1 MIRRNEPCPIR
12 TEESAYLWAQLNWVC
27 WLLTN
32 DDDANDN
39 DDNEVLMEEQINC
52 RLRIRIKFRF
62 RISESQQNGW
72 AFIVSFLAN

>member
-1 MIRRNEPCPIR
+1 MGSIE
-12 TEESAYLWAQLNWVC
+12 LG
-27 WLLTN
+27 LLAATN
-32 DDDANDN
+32 DDDANNN

-62 RISESQQNGW
+62 GISESQQNGW